1 MAAYVAC
8 NAKYYKKS
16 NWKGLSGHVH
26 RQFEN
31 DENVRPELSHENF
44 GRQFADLPTLE
55 QRMMEAK
62 QAAGLRARGFQADA
76 NVVLDNVLIL
86 SRERVEALKSANPD
100 GYKADILAAAVALS
114 ERVRDEYGLEPM
126 GIQFHW
132 DEGHENKDGQFVH
145 NYHAHMQFFN
155 FDFKKLNQ
163 PLRRMKRGDFSKL
176 QDLAVEAYAGLGFER
191 GQSKKITKNN
201 HLEKRQHVAKKTEE
215 NISNLQHHQEKLKES
230 ISYLA
235 NERDRLDT
243 AATEMKKELKYLEN
257 RKLTAIEEQKILQI
271 ELEKIRGQLKGFGM
285 TLFHYQRMGDALEK
299 HRSDFEAF
307 LASTPNQVLAE
318 RLKCA
323 EDALRA
329 IRAGKID
336 PIDDYIENYQNSPL
350 KPR

>member
-8 NAKYYKKS
+8 NAKYYKRS

-86 SRERVEALKSANPD
+86 SAERVEALKSANPD

-132 DEGHENKDGQFVH
+132 DEGHDNKDGHFVH

-155 FDFKKLNQ
+155 FDFKQLNQ
-163 PLRRMKRGDFSKL
+163 PLRRMKRDDFSKI
-176 QDLAVEAYAGLGFER
+176 QDLAGECFSSLGFER
-191 GQSKKITKNN
+191 GVSKKASKNK
-201 HLEKRQHVAKKTEE
+201 HLEKSKFLGAQAEKQILEKKQEIQKLNQVSSERGEE
-215 NISNLQHHQEKLKES
+215 AWKLF
-230 ISYLA
+230 
-235 NERDRLDT
+235 ER
-243 AATEMKKELKYLEN
+243 EFELKKSVQTLSS
-257 RKLTAIEEQKILQI
+257 EQKR
-271 ELEKIRGQLKGFGM
+271 LEVHIDTLKSKIIPIA
-285 TLFHYQRMGDALEK
+285 RMGRMLET
-299 HRSDFEAF
+299 HRNDFEAF
-307 LASTPNQVLAE
+307 LASTPSDGIAD
-318 RLKCA
+318 RLKRA
-323 EDALRA
+323 ENRLRELGEDFKTPVDEYLQDFDNNPAL
-329 IRAGKID
+329 K
-336 PIDDYIENYQNSPL
+336 
-350 KPR
+350 KF

>member
-8 NAKYYKKS
+8 NAKYYKRG

-86 SRERVEALKSANPD
+86 SAERVEALKSANPD
-100 GYKADILAAAVALS
+100 GYKSDILAAAVALS

-132 DEGHENKDGQFVH
+132 DEGHDNKEGVFVH

-163 PLRRMKRGDFSKL
+163 PLRRMKRDDFSKI
-176 QDLAVEAYAGLGFER
+176 QDLAGECYASLGFER
-191 GQSKKITKNN
+191 GVSKKASKNK
-201 HLEKRQHVAKKTEE
+201 HLEKSKFLEAHT
-215 NISNLQHHQEKLKES
+215 EKLVLENKNKIKHLDGILTEQGNTGWQ
-230 ISYLA
+230 LM
-235 NERDRLDT
+235 ERVG
-243 AATEMKKELKYLEN
+243 ELKKNVQTLNSEKNALEM
-257 RKLTAIEEQKILQI
+257 QI
-271 ELEKIRGQLKGFGM
+271 EQLKSKIIPIA
-285 TLFHYQRMGDALEK
+285 RMGRMLET
-299 HRSDFEAF
+299 HRNDFEAF
-307 LASTPNQVLAE
+307 LASTPSDGIAD
-318 RLKCA
+318 RLKSA
-323 EDALRA
+323 ENRLRELGEDFKTPVDEYLQDFDNNPAL
-329 IRAGKID
+329 K
-336 PIDDYIENYQNSPL
+336 QF
-350 KPR
+350 